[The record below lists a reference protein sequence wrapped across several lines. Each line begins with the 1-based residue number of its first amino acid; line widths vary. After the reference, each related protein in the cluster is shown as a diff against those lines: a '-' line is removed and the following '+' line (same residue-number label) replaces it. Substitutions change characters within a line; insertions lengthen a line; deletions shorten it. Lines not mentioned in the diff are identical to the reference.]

1 MDVYI
6 DRNKFKF
13 KGCLRTSG
21 EAVEKGVMDGLKLLF
36 IFCFL
41 DCCLSK
47 WMSDGGF

>member
-21 EAVEKGVMDGLKLLF
+21 EVVEKEKGV
-36 IFCFL
+36 
-41 DCCLSK
+41 
-47 WMSDGGF
+47 WMG